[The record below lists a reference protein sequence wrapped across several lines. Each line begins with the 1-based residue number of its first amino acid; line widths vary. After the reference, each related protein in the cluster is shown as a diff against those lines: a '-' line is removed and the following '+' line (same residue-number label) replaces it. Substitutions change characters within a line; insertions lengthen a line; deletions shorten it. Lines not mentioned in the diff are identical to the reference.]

1 MKQTPVADEKGG
13 SENFETFG
21 NYGTIFRGDCLEIMK
36 QMNREEITLGF
47 TSPPYLNA
55 INYDQHID
63 KLNDETNRWEREDI
77 SYEEYKNF
85 LIERFKKL
93 FRIIEPGGYNVVNIA
108 PVSQNG
114 DRVALPFH
122 FVGWMEEI
130 GWEFQEDIVWEKPV
144 AKDRRSGV
152 LMQHPYPGYYY
163 PSLVTEYVFV
173 FQKPAESDSKQNIY
187 HDKSQDVK
195 EKNEIDLSNY
205 QGEQSKNAWKIR
217 PTAPQET
224 NHPCPFPV
232 ELAERV
238 IKFYSYKGDKIIDIF
253 AGSGSCLVAAK
264 KRDREYI
271 GMETQ
276 QEYIDQSLDRLGGT
290 EIGESYKKD
299 D

>member
-1 MKQTPVADEKGG
+1 MEFSDY
-13 SENFETFG
+13 ETFG
-21 NYGTIFRGDCLEIMK
+21 SKGTIIKGDCLNVMRDIDK
-36 QMNREEITLGF
+36 SEITLCF

-55 INYDQHID
+55 VNYDEHTQNLD
-63 KLNDETNRWEREDI
+63 NDEKWEREDI
-77 SYEEYKNF
+77 NYDEYRDF
-85 LIERFKKL
+85 LTERFEEL
-93 FRIIEPGGYNVVNIA
+93 FRITEPGGYNVVNIA
-108 PVSQNG
+108 PVSWNG

-122 FVGWMEEI
+122 FVSWMEEI

-163 PSLVTEYVFV
+163 PSLVTEYIFV

-187 HDKSQDVK
+187 HDKSQEQK
-195 EKNEIDLSNY
+195 EENEIDLSDY

-224 NHPCPFPV
+224 DHPCPFPV

-238 IKFYSYKGDKIIDIF
+238 IKFYSYKGDKVVDIF

-264 KRDREYI
+264 RRDREYI

-276 QEYIDQSLDRLGGT
+276 QEYINQSLNRLKQT
-290 EIGESYKKD
+290 
-299 D
+299 